1 MNIETNDD
9 LIKFIELEKKPV
21 NNTSNEKI
29 IDIFYKCF
37 IKTLIETNIKFKNV
51 ENLKKNVYIGSNI
64 MFNVFWIILSYTNNI
79 TLTIFLAERSILLFS
94 EFIILSRDPSIN
106 KDLCYIPNL
115 SDAINFA
122 YKKTVG
128 PIKINSLSIDKNN
141 NIKNTCFLI
150 KEIIQTFYLTYEDM
164 SIHKTSIFSICDM
177 ITKLHKILGDDK
189 VFFILLKKIM
199 EYIQNN
205 NITETQQFIKT
216 IIKHKK
222 SKTKILSILVETI
235 Y

>member
-1 MNIETNDD
+1 MNIETNND
-9 LIKFIELEKKPV
+9 LIKFIELEKKTI
-21 NNTSNEKI
+21 NNSSNEKI
-29 IDIFYKCF
+29 IDVFYKCF
-37 IKTLIETNIKFKNV
+37 FKTLIETTIKFKNL
-51 ENLKKNVYIGSNI
+51 ENSNKNVYIGSNI
-64 MFNVFWIILSYTNNI
+64 MFNVFWIILNYTNNL

-128 PIKINSLSIDKNN
+128 PIEIKSLSIDKNN
-141 NIKNTCFLI
+141 NIKNTCFLM
-150 KEIIQTFYLTYEDM
+150 KEIIQSFYLKYEDI
-164 SIHKTSIFSICDM
+164 SIYKANIFSICDM

-199 EYIQNN
+199 EYIQHNS
-205 NITETQQFIKT
+205 IIEIQQFIKT
-216 IIKHKK
+216 VIKHRH
-222 SKTKILSILVETI
+222 SKTKIVEMIKTI
-235 Y
+235 